1 MRNKALITI
10 GVLLVL
16 FTLTSCK
23 SNPEKG
29 LLERYFHAV
38 ALNDLTTLS
47 SMALEP
53 VTVDATKWTLTK
65 VSEEK
70 IEPATLPDL
79 NAKELDFK
87 KKMEQHVGPVMD
99 AKDALDAAKDELTSA
114 RTGAARAAAQAKV
127 TATQKKYDEEYS
139 LHNDLKKGYNDAKAA
154 AQREEEIT
162 IFSLGAGPLNNARDL
177 KGDVHSKELELQTT
191 GKDGVVK
198 NHKIIMKMYD
208 LKDEAANV
216 ARKGRW
222 IIVKF
227 EQL

>member
-1 MRNKALITI
+1 MRNKALIAI

-16 FTLTSCK
+16 VTWTSCK
-23 SNPEKG
+23 TNPEKG

-38 ALNDLTTLS
+38 ALNDVTTLS

-53 VTVDATKWTLTK
+53 VTVDATKWSITK

-70 IEPATLPDL
+70 IEPASLPDL
-79 NAKELDFK
+79 NAKEMDFK

-99 AKDALDAAKDELTSA
+99 AKDALDTAKDELTSA

-127 TATQKKYDEEYS
+127 TAAQKKYDEEFN
-139 LHNDLKKGYNDAKAA
+139 LHNELKKGYNESKSA
-154 AQREEEIT
+154 AQREEDIT
-162 IFSLGAGPLNNARDL
+162 NFSLGAGQLNNIRDL
-177 KGDVHSKELELQTT
+177 KGEVHSKDLELQTVA
-191 GKDGVVK
+191 KDGVAK
-198 NHKIIMKMYD
+198 NHKILMKMYD

-216 ARKGRW
+216 PHKGRW
-222 IIVKF
+222 VIIKF